1 MNLAI
6 ILQRAK
12 QSAPQLAKAA
22 EEGQEL
28 LQELTQ
34 EIRTTSYLLHPPL
47 LDESGLAEALRWYIK
62 GLQERS
68 GLNVALS
75 VPEGFGRLPDETE
88 LVIFRIVQECLTNV
102 HRHSES
108 KSAAIRIIR
117 DNHSV
122 SVQVQDQG
130 KGIPPAKLIQ
140 LQTQAAGVGIRGMR
154 ERVLQLG
161 GAMSIRS
168 DGGTTISITLPVPAE
183 TDKKIE
189 GPRDDSAAVNRA
201 FSA

>member
-1 MNLAI
+1 M
-6 ILQRAK
+6 
-12 QSAPQLAKAA
+12 
-22 EEGQEL
+22 
-28 LQELTQ
+28 
-34 EIRTTSYLLHPPL
+34 

-189 GPRDDSAAVNRA
+189 GPRDNPAGVNRA